1 MRVRLRTWG
10 RGILEAFLALTIF
23 TVALGVCL
31 ALLLLLISI
40 EEGGSSLSAATVP
53 LTETVLLLTQG
64 CGFTAGSL
72 TLTII
77 PLLLSI
83 SLLWLIEA
91 LVTRLGLSI
100 GGCILGTLTWIVMNM
115 ILQGGTQTVQ
125 LDTSPLIIAKTGL
138 FFLLGYGI
146 ALVRS
151 DTFREWWSSSVSDK
165 TPYLIRRS
173 VRLGVS
179 CGAILLGIFL
189 TIGLITLICWMVLY
203 RGAVD
208 RLFHL
213 ARMGRASSILTSIAS
228 LAWLPNLLIWA
239 FSWLMADGF
248 SIGELASFTLWSG
261 HAKSLPALP
270 LFGIF
275 PDPVNN
281 PSIRTLLLNIPLITG
296 FLIGIIQIL
305 ISQRHRL
312 ATFRK
317 QNLLSLPVL
326 KRFLAATFSM
336 ALTWSIG
343 VAGSA
348 TLFFLSNGSL
358 GTQRLASVGVS
369 IPASTRMIALSLGTG
384 FMTSWVLVILAAAL
398 AVAWYQII
406 GAINHQAR
414 VSDMFSESDD
424 HDPGKKTE
432 EKTNKSSELEDAHE
446 NRPRRVSSSEI
457 TESAKTQPPTRKV
470 QSSDAGH
477 QSVQ

>member
-1 MRVRLRTWG
+1 MIVRLRTWG

-40 EEGGSSLSAATVP
+40 EEGGSSLSAATIP
-53 LTETVLLLTQG
+53 LTETILLLTQG

-77 PLLLSI
+77 PLLLAI
-83 SLLWLIEA
+83 SLLWLIKA
-91 LVTRLGLSI
+91 LVSRLGVSI
-100 GGCILGTLTWIVMNM
+100 GGCILGTLTWIVMNT
-115 ILQGGTQTVQ
+115 ILQEGTQTVQ
-125 LDTSPLIIAKTGL
+125 LDTSPAIMAKTGL
-138 FFLLGYGI
+138 FFLLGYGM

-173 VRLGVS
+173 VRLGVF

-189 TIGLITLICWMVLY
+189 AIGLVTLICWMVSY
-203 RGAVD
+203 RGAVE

-213 ARMGRASSILTSIAS
+213 ARMGSAASILTSIAS
-228 LAWLPNLLIWA
+228 LAWLPNLIIWA

-348 TLFFLSNGSL
+348 ILFFLSNGSL

-369 IPASTRMIALSLGTG
+369 IPASTRMIALSLGMG
-384 FMTSWVLVILAAAL
+384 FMTSWVLVILAVAL
-398 AVAWYQII
+398 AVVWYQII
-406 GAINHQAR
+406 GTIDHQAR
-414 VSDMFSESDD
+414 VSDMVSESDD
-424 HDPGKKTE
+424 HESGRESDGKTDRGSGSE
-432 EKTNKSSELEDAHE
+432 DVQENK
-446 NRPRRVSSSEI
+446 PRLVSSSEV
-457 TESAKTQPPTRKV
+457 TKSETAQHPTRTV
-470 QSSDAGH
+470 QSGDAGH
-477 QSVQ
+477 